1 LWFENKLEGLLGGVV
16 AADTLEKIDK
26 LREEQKT

>member
-1 LWFENKLEGLLGGVV
+1 LNILKILLEGLLGGVV

-26 LREEQKT
+26 LRDE